1 MGLNLSFFKTPKH
14 RVFSYQPLYYDE
26 RKEALKEKIEKANR
40 KKEGIYVPGESIKGS
55 FKRTKI
61 DSKRSKGYTS
71 IKRYITLLALI
82 AFMVALIYF
91 TKFFGL
97 LI

>member
-1 MGLNLSFFKTPKH
+1 
-14 RVFSYQPLYYDE
+14 
-26 RKEALKEKIEKANR
+26 
-40 KKEGIYVPGESIKGS
+40 VPGESIKGS